1 MPNISETGTAKIFR
15 MFVPLTKQTFV
26 KCSESE
32 VCFPETLLSNG
43 SNVKN
48 GKKKSWKNQVIVREA
63 LVDCGKKTRVLLLN
77 FLLSSLWDYLLLQI
91 CKEDRKI

>member
-1 MPNISETGTAKIFR
+1 MIA
-15 MFVPLTKQTFV
+15 
-26 KCSESE
+26 
-32 VCFPETLLSNG
+32 
-43 SNVKN
+43 
-48 GKKKSWKNQVIVREA
+48 REA